1 VAAAKKDKRA
11 GELAKF
17 QKAWADLGSPPGTGS
32 EQTIRVLMARN
43 GTKDGAE
50 KACEKLWVRYIDVN
64 EFRVAKPAELADLV
78 SPFVKNDPED
88 VAHHLRGF
96 LRLYFKERN
105 TLDFTDVSTITPEQ
119 LRKFLDALEYFK
131 REIGLAIFFS
141 LLVAEHEEDALVEI
155 EDGETKPKKRTDREA
170 MLAVERIRMACAFA
184 AFGESP
190 TKAKLSTAHRKLAE
204 AFKFG
209 PVPPLPPPP
218 EPATIPQIVV
228 PSNIAPK
235 AALQVVSASGKKTA
249 RKVAGKKFAQKAA
262 APAATKKVASK
273 KVAKKAA
280 KKAATKAAKKVV
292 AKTAKKAVKKTAKK
306 AAKKSA
312 KKTSAS
318 RTGGGARPRTSRTA
332 RTPSSTKKS
341 SRR

>member
-1 VAAAKKDKRA
+1 VAAAKKDKRSS
-11 GELAKF
+11 ELAKF
-17 QKAWADLGSPPGTGS
+17 HKAWADLGSPPGNGA
-32 EQTIRVLMARN
+32 EQTIRALLARN
-43 GTKDGAE
+43 GTRDGAD
-50 KACEKLWVRYIDVN
+50 KACDQLWKRYIDVN
-64 EFRVAKPAELADLV
+64 EFRVAKPLEVAELVD
-78 SPFVKNDPED
+78 PFVKNDPED

-105 TLDFTDVSTITPEQ
+105 TLDFTDVSTLTPEQ

-141 LLVAEHEEDALVEI
+141 LLIAENEEDALLET
-155 EDGETKPKKRTDREA
+155 EDGESKPKKRTEREG

-204 AFKFG
+204 AYKFG
-209 PVPPLPPPP
+209 PVPALPPPP

-228 PSNIAPK
+228 PDNIAPK
-235 AALQVVSASGKKTA
+235 VALQVVSASK
-249 RKVAGKKFAQKAA
+249 KAA
-262 APAATKKVASK
+262 KKVAKKVAAK

-280 KKAATKAAKKVV
+280 KKVAAKKV
-292 AKTAKKAVKKTAKK
+292 AKKAAKQAAKKVAKKASKKAAKK

-318 RTGGGARPRTSRTA
+318 RTGGGARPRTTRTT
-332 RTPSSTKKS
+332 RTPSATKKS